1 MIFNLLTRLNQEAG
15 PRVLALSLNEGTAPR
30 PDPFP
35 YYQSLDL
42 YLNTSRHEGIPLSV
56 IEAMAC
62 GTPVVSSAVGGIP
75 EIVTHG
81 EHGFLVEGRD
91 AGPFAARCIS
101 LMGDDPLRRI
111 MGERA
116 SAWARSHFSAPAMA
130 RAYRSL
136 YEKGAVAAHRE

>member
-1 MIFNLLTRLNQEAG
+1 
-15 PRVLALSLNEGTAPR
+15 
-30 PDPFP
+30 
-35 YYQSLDL
+35 
-42 YLNTSRHEGIPLSV
+42 V

-91 AGPFAARCIS
+91 ANSFAARCIS
-101 LMGDDPLRRI
+101 LMGNDPLRRT

-116 SAWARSHFSAPAMA
+116 SAWARSSFSAPAMA
-130 RAYRSL
+130 RAYRRL
-136 YEKGAVAAHRE
+136 YEEGAVTMPRA